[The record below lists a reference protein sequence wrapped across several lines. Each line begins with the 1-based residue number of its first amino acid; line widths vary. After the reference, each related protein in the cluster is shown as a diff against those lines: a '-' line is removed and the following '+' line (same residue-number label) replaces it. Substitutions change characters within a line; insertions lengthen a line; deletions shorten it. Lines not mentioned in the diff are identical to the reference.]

1 MKRTFEKDLK
11 QLKNKLTEMMTLC
24 QEGVSLSINDFITGT
39 QEHLDIIKDIEL
51 KINRLE
57 QDIESDCIRFFIQQ
71 TPVAKD
77 LRNVSSLLKM
87 ITDIE
92 RISDMACDI
101 SIITKTTNVRYA
113 PNTENFIEM
122 TKKVLEMLDL
132 AIKSVSTRDLELA
145 NEVISLDSNVDELYY
160 IIKNDIIK
168 IIKSAN
174 GNESEVIDVLIVAKY
189 LERIADHSTN
199 IAEWII
205 YYLIGIHKGE

>member
-168 IIKSAN
+168 SIKSAN